1 MTLLR
6 ATKMLNV
13 PTQKALMFAAVMRDT
28 EEMEHTVKVENI
40 CQHLRKSFA

>member
-13 PTQKALMFAAVMRDT
+13 PTQKALMFVAVMRDT
-28 EEMEHTVKVENI
+28 QGMERTVKVENI
-40 CQHLRKSFA
+40 CQHLGKSFA